1 MGEMD
6 LDDVVLSWS
15 VPEITDD
22 DLYRDKVRASSDQP
36 HLVSLLPCRR
46 RRFRMTTTARAAA
59 PTPSRA

>member
-22 DLYRDKVRASSDQP
+22 DLYRDKVRVRHRTNPTLFRCSLTAASSVP
-36 HLVSLLPCRR
+36 GEV
-46 RRFRMTTTARAAA
+46 RAAA
-59 PTPSRA
+59 PSRA